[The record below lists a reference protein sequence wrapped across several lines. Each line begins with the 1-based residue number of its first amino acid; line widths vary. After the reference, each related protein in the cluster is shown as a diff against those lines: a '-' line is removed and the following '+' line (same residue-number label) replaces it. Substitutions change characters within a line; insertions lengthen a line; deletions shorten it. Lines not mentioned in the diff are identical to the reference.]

1 MNKPRESQDSKTQN
15 SENPSYSNPVSVIL
29 DLQHLNENEQ
39 AFFTRLY
46 NDPRIS
52 ALQNFWSI
60 KPAELKM
67 DLVQESLYTLSTGEA
82 HLLRFL
88 AGVWLGSNTFDF
100 DLLQATR
107 DLDHTSLSFIQDWMA
122 DPYFV

>member
-1 MNKPRESQDSKTQN
+1 MNKPREPRNSKTHN
-15 SENPSYSNPVSVIL
+15 SENLSYSNPVNAIL

-60 KPAELKM
+60 KPAQLKM
-67 DLVQESLYTLSTGEA
+67 DLVEESLYTLSTGEA

-88 AGVWLGSNTFDF
+88 SGVWLGSNTFDF

-107 DLDHTSLSFIQDWMA
+107 DLDKASLSFIQDWLVE
-122 DPYFV
+122 PYFV